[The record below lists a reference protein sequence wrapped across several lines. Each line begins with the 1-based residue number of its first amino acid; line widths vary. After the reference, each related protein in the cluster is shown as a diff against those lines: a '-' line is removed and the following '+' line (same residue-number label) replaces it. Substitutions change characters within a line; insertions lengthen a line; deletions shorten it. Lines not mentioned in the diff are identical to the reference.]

1 MNKIVKQI
9 EELKNDI
16 SYIEF
21 QDHLSSSDY
30 MRISK
35 LRDQIRELE
44 KQIKGLKGIVVHVTY
59 KDTKHFGT
67 DGWYLS
73 NDASLCCSSEPVLF
87 ESLEEAKRQLKESN
101 INLDRYNVEF
111 IETTL

>member
-9 EELKNDI
+9 EDLKRQI

-21 QDHLSSSDY
+21 QDHLSSIDY
-30 MRISK
+30 EYIGK
-35 LRDQIRELE
+35 LNNKIKELE
-44 KQIKGLKGIVVHVTY
+44 KQLKGLNGIVVHVTY
-59 KDTKHFGT
+59 KDKAHHIS

-73 NDASLCCSSEPVLF
+73 DDTSLCCSSEPVLF
-87 ESLEEAKRQLKESN
+87 ESLEEAERQLKESN

-111 IETTL
+111 VPTTL